1 MKLIIKSILIFFALV
16 ISNPVYNQDKI
27 TFIESAVDTSAGDL
41 ECYKIVTAKA
51 TYYLEKK
58 GFGLSSLLDS
68 EGNDWISH
76 HPKPGS
82 KAGGEH
88 RGFPNAVHNQDA
100 SFFHPY
106 NVSTQPTT
114 SKVLKKS
121 SDCVSIEGISSNNN
135 WHCRWDFYPTHCSFT
150 MTKMPDGYKYWIL
163 YEGTPGGEFDDS
175 DYYMISSEK
184 EKVPV
189 TTNYDKDI
197 PGPEWIVF
205 GDPNVKRV
213 LFMAN
218 HKDDDY
224 PDKYWQLNHQMTVFG
239 FGRDGL
245 TKFYE
250 DVPRTFSIGFIEST
264 HHKKIEKTIHKIMK
278 FQDK

>member
-1 MKLIIKSILIFFALV
+1 MKFIIKSILIFFALV
-16 ISNPVYNQDKI
+16 ISNSVYAQDKI

-41 ECYKIVTAKA
+41 ECYKIVTPKA

-58 GFGLSSLLDS
+58 GFGLSSMLDS
-68 EGNDWISH
+68 EGNDWIGH
-76 HPKPGS
+76 HPEPGS
-82 KAGGEH
+82 KAGGKH

-106 NVSTQPTT
+106 NVSTHPTT
-114 SKVLKKS
+114 SKVLEKS
-121 SDCVSIEGISSNNN
+121 SDFVSIEGISDNNN
-135 WHCRWDFYPTHCSFT
+135 WHCRWVFYPTHCSFT
-150 MTKMPDGYKYWIL
+150 MTKMRDGYKYWIL

-175 DYYMISSEK
+175 DYYMISLQK

-205 GDPNVKRV
+205 GDPIVKRV

-224 PDKYWQLNHQMTVFG
+224 PT
-239 FGRDGL
+239 
-245 TKFYE
+245 
-250 DVPRTFSIGFIEST
+250 ST
-264 HHKKIEKTIHKIMK
+264 GS
-278 FQDK
+278 